1 MFGKLASS
9 ALRVCSKQ
17 ATCALSRG
25 APTSAAMAF
34 NPFRI
39 VVPAP
44 AASQVLLRQ
53 FHSSPIALF
62 DDDGYSS
69 GPSRR
74 DGDWDCPSCGAMV
87 FASKRN
93 CFKCGSDKNGAQG
106 YGGGG
111 GGGGGG
117 VGGGRD
123 RGVRGGGGGGGGMGN
138 RRDGDWTCPSCNA
151 NCFAS
156 KTECFRCDTP
166 NPNPNSGG
174 ASSAPASDPVDP
186 GGLNGTGTMTG
197 TVASWNSTRGFGFIT
212 PSDGGDDVFCHF
224 TNVQDGNALG
234 AGLTITFDLVYDEE
248 KAKDQAMNVAGGVQ
262 EFRGGGG
269 GDFARGGGGGGGGS
283 RSVDARRDG
292 DWDCAQC
299 GAMVFA
305 SRGECFKCG
314 AAKPGAAA
322 NSAGDDAA
330 W

>member
-174 ASSAPASDPVDP
+174 ASAPASDPVDP